1 MSEFNPWQLQQ
12 QTQQSPI
19 PSFLPDV
26 NAILAPKAQSVGNW
40 WDQPLP
46 ATVSNP
52 SYNSYAGNVP
62 AANAFT
68 QSMQG
73 VSPESIKGIWSG
85 GGSPSSSWFGDTF
98 SGVDSTMKAF
108 GQKMQD
114 WGVTGGKDAKGNAF
128 NGWGGLAFG
137 AAQGIANWMG
147 ARDTYALQNKSV
159 DASIANAKENMRI
172 NKFRLNDDMEARQIA
187 RVASNP
193 GAYQSVGDYM
203 KVNRV

>member
-1 MSEFNPWQLQQ
+1 MASPLKYPWDSSAFVQK
-12 QTQQSPI
+12 SPI
-19 PSFLPDV
+19 TDFSQPLDFSTPAAFDMNGLMGTAAKYGPTPSFIPGT
-26 NAILAPKAQSVGNW
+26 PVG
-40 WDQPLP
+40 DTYSQM
-46 ATVSNP
+46 
-52 SYNSYAGNVP
+52 GGDIFMP
-62 AANAFT
+62 AAIPRPT
-68 QSMQG
+68 T
-73 VSPESIKGIWSG
+73 
-85 GGSPSSSWFGDTF
+85 SSSWFGDTF

-114 WGVTGGKDAKGNAF
+114 WGVTGGKDANGNAF

-147 ARDTYALQNKSV
+147 ARDTYALQKKSV
-159 DASIANAKENMRI
+159 DASIANANENMRI
-172 NKFRLNDDMEARQIA
+172 NKSRLNDDLESRQIA